1 MDAGMRDN
9 FGTWLSIKYLFTFRK
24 WIKENTSGVI
34 ILQIR
39 DTPKLYPKDKDQT
52 ISLIRRI
59 FYPIGN
65 FFKNWHEIQD
75 LQIDNL
81 IGTSLAWFDH
91 DLDFIR
97 FQYYPGKNE
106 KRASLS
112 WHLTKKEKKEIKKS
126 INNAPN
132 QSSMKQLERL
142 MNQNYVEVN

>member
-1 MDAGMRDN
+1 
-9 FGTWLSIKYLFTFRK
+9 K

-52 ISLIRRI
+52 QSLIRRV
-59 FYPIGN
+59 FNPIGN
-65 FFKNWHEIQD
+65 FFTNWHEIQD

-91 DLDFIR
+91 ELDFIR
-97 FQYYPGKNE
+97 FQYYPSQNE

-112 WHLTKKEKKEIKKS
+112 WHLTSKEKKEIIKS
-126 INNAPN
+126 IDNATN
-132 QSSMKQLERL
+132 QSSLKQLERL
-142 MNQNYVEVN
+142 LNQNIVVVN